1 MCLHRGSAYRQTIS
15 SHTPKT
21 EYRLLVGERELCA
34 IIREKHC
41 DPWSQRIMEYC
52 IIKFMKFEGSSAWKQ
67 GKDFS
72 FKCPILQEMKL
83 WNHQS
88 HRHSS
93 TPLPKPVPALLH
105 HSTRLESHG
114 DFLKNVWVSH
124 WRLWFS
130 RSRRDW
136 KVLRKISPRGQS
148 CVLTVKNW
156 SSLMNKYRSCSM
168 MGQIRHCSAFPPAGG
183 LLRGLP
189 RTARAQE
196 ARIPAQKSCCCF
208 KAQRMEMGRC
218 QNPQ

>member
-1 MCLHRGSAYRQTIS
+1 MRESLYWHCYPLPLQRGVVSATVRVRKSIQGSRMCLHRGSAYRQTIS

-83 WNHQS
+83 WDHQS

-93 TPLPKPVPALLH
+93 TPLPKPVPALFH
-105 HSTRLESHG
+105 HSTHLESHG

-124 WRLWFS
+124 
-130 RSRRDW
+130 
-136 KVLRKISPRGQS
+136 
-148 CVLTVKNW
+148 
-156 SSLMNKYRSCSM
+156 
-168 MGQIRHCSAFPPAGG
+168 
-183 LLRGLP
+183 
-189 RTARAQE
+189 
-196 ARIPAQKSCCCF
+196 
-208 KAQRMEMGRC
+208 
-218 QNPQ
+218 